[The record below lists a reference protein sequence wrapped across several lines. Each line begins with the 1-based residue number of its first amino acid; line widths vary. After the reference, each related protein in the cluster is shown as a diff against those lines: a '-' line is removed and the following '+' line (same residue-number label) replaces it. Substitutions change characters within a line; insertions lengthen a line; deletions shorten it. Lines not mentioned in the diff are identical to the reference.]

1 MSRFSVFVFNFW
13 AHRLHLCFMFRFFG
27 FLLLKTHLLTPVSKP
42 IAGNLKITTPPG
54 FEAQAKEMK
63 QSKGKSMFKKSAIM
77 ALLLGAFL
85 FTPGLITSTWAQ
97 EETAEVVEEAAEAA
111 SEIELGEVQYA
122 FDNFVLFICAVLVFL
137 MQAGFAMVESGFS
150 SSKNVV
156 NILFKNSMDICAGV
170 LLFWLVGYG
179 IMYPGEF
186 NIVDG
191 WLGFAGFG
199 VQDAGFDGNGA
210 GTLNPQVDW
219 LFQVVFAATA
229 ATIVSGAVAGRM
241 KFSGYMV
248 YSVVLTGLIYPISG
262 SWKWGGG
269 WLQEMEFYDFAG
281 SIVVHAVGGFAGLA
295 GAIALGPRIGKYSA
309 EGKSQPMP
317 GHSLPLAA
325 LGVFILW
332 FGWYGFNPGSQLV
345 FSDKADIDATML
357 IAANTTIA
365 AAAGGVVATFLS
377 WGLFKK
383 PDLSMALNGIL
394 AGLVGIT
401 ANCDSVTNVESIII
415 GAVAGALVVG
425 SIIALDKMKIDDPV
439 GAFPVHG
446 VCGVWGGL
454 ATGIFGGHP
463 MVAQVVGSLVIPAYA
478 FFTMLILFFILKAV
492 GLLRVS
498 PEEEERGL
506 DISEHGMSAYTH

>member
-1 MSRFSVFVFNFW
+1 
-13 AHRLHLCFMFRFFG
+13 
-27 FLLLKTHLLTPVSKP
+27 
-42 IAGNLKITTPPG
+42 
-54 FEAQAKEMK
+54 
-63 QSKGKSMFKKSAIM
+63 MFKKSAIM

-85 FTPGLITSTWAQ
+85 ITPGLLTSTWAQ
-97 EETAEVVEEAAEAA
+97 EEAAAAAEATEEVA
-111 SEIELGEVQYA
+111 EAAATIELGEVQYA

-150 SSKNVV
+150 SAKNCV
-156 NILFKNSMDICAGV
+156 NILFKNSMDISAGV

-179 IMYPGEF
+179 IMYPGDF
-186 NIVDG
+186 NG
-191 WLGFAGFG
+191 YLGFAGIG
-199 VQDAGFDGNGA
+199 VQDSGFTGNGA

-248 YSVVLTGLIYPISG
+248 YSIVLTGLIYPISG

-269 WLQEMEFYDFAG
+269 WLDQMGFYDFAG

-295 GAIALGPRIGKYSA
+295 GAMVLGPRLGKFSA
-309 EGKSQPMP
+309 DGKAQPMP

-332 FGWYGFNPGSQLV
+332 FGWYGFNPGSQLA
-345 FSDKADIDATML
+345 FSDKANIDATML
-357 IAANTTIA
+357 IAANTTLA
-365 AAAGGVVATFLS
+365 AGAGGVVATLLS
-377 WGLFKK
+377 WVLFKK

-401 ANCDSVTNVESIII
+401 ANCDSVTNQEGIVI
-415 GAVAGALVVG
+415 GAVAGALVVL
-425 SIIALDKMKIDDPV
+425 SIIALDKLRIDDPV

-446 VCGVWGGL
+446 VCGIWGGV
-454 ATGIFGGHP
+454 ATGIFGDYDF
-463 MVAQVVGSLVIPAYA
+463 VTQVIGSIAIPVWA
-478 FFTMLILFFILKAV
+478 FVTMFILFTILKAI
-492 GLLRVS
+492 GMLRVS

-506 DISEHGMSAYTH
+506 DISEHGMSAYTN